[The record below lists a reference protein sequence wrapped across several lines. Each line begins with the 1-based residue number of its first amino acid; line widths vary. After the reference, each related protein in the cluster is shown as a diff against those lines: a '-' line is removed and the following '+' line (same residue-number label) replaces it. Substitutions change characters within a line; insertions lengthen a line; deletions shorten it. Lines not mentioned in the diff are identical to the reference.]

1 MGNVKSLDLFIEPD
15 QSTVDD
21 DMKDEYDNLSV
32 KEEVDLLMVEEGYRY
47 YKMGGRGE
55 GRLVGKDEVV

>member
-1 MGNVKSLDLFIEPD
+1 MDLFIEPD

-21 DMKDEYDNLSV
+21 HMKDEFENLSV
-32 KEEVDLLMVEEGYRY
+32 KEEADLLMVEEGYRY

-55 GRLVGKDEVV
+55 GLVVEDEVV